1 MPRLETELKEVLN
14 KLYVNPP
21 ELSDEAKAKLG
32 NKIEETSS
40 KLDLAKRN
48 NDTANINKYQRKM
61 QALINDVIQFNNL
74 VFSNREKEIE
84 DQQTLERIARDENPV
99 SVFRKTQV
107 FLEAKKQELKQKERY
122 RIEKEL
128 NEVLDEYDDTEA
140 TVMQLTLQDIN
151 ERINTLQDLLPDLKL
166 QGDFDEY
173 NQRETELYQLYDEER
188 NWLWTSGIEN
198 MIKK

>member
-61 QALINDVIQFNNL
+61 QALINDVIQFNN
-74 VFSNREKEIE
+74 
-84 DQQTLERIARDENPV
+84 
-99 SVFRKTQV
+99 FRT
-107 FLEAKKQELKQKERY
+107 KK
-122 RIEKEL
+122 
-128 NEVLDEYDDTEA
+128 
-140 TVMQLTLQDIN
+140 
-151 ERINTLQDLLPDLKL
+151 
-166 QGDFDEY
+166 
-173 NQRETELYQLYDEER
+173 
-188 NWLWTSGIEN
+188 
-198 MIKK
+198 KK